1 MADILNILDTDE
13 FKPIVELTRSI
24 MNLDDSIFTEATQES
39 FIGMIKGALTPA
51 IKNESI
57 TELIN
62 SFERQNLSRDEAQLM
77 IDTAKESFIDYI
89 ESLNPPEVKR
99 DTIHVI
105 FDTIFEI
112 FDEAMERFH
121 KYSIVLPIQL
131 EENAQTPTYAHDTD
145 AAADLYA
152 RETVV
157 VPAHS
162 TSNKINTG
170 VHIGLPEGWLAHIA
184 PRSSIG
190 AKTPLRLSN
199 MLGVIDSSYRGP
211 LIVMFDNISDFDY
224 TINAGDRIAQLW
236 ITPSYRFKAQIVNEL
251 DETDRGQGGLGST
264 GK

>member
-1 MADILNILDTDE
+1 MADTLNILDTDE
-13 FKPIVELTRSI
+13 FKPIVELTHSI
-24 MNLDDSIFTEATQES
+24 MNLDDSIFTQATQKS
-39 FIGMIKGALTPA
+39 FIGMIKGAFTPT

-57 TELIN
+57 TELVN
-62 SFERQNLSRDEAQLM
+62 SFERQNLSRDEAQLV
-77 IDTAKESFIDYI
+77 IDTAKDAFVDYI
-89 ESLNPPEVKR
+89 ESLNPPEAKR
-99 DTIHVI
+99 DIIHII

-121 KYSIVLPIQL
+121 KYNIVLPIQL
-131 EENAQTPTYAHDTD
+131 EEGAQTPTYAHETD

-152 RETVV
+152 RETAVI
-157 VPAHS
+157 PAHS
-162 TSNKINTG
+162 TSNKIDTG

-199 MLGVIDSSYRGP
+199 MLGVIDSGYRGP

-236 ITPSYRFKAQIVNEL
+236 ITPSYRFKPQVVDTL
-251 DETDRGQGGLGST
+251 DETDRGEGGLGSS